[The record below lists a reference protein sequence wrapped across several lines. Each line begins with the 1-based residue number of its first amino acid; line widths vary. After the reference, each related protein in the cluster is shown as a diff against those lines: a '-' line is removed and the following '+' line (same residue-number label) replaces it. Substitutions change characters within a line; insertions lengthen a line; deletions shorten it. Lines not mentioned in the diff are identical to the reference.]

1 MEQAKLQ
8 EILQAHKKWLA
19 GDYKEGARADLRDA
33 DLHGADLRGAD
44 LSGAELSGANMFD
57 ANLRNADLRNA
68 NLCGANLCG
77 ADLRGANMF
86 GANLCGANMFG
97 ANLCGADLRYANL
110 CGAGL
115 RGADLRGANLDFSCF
130 PLWCGGLDMHIDDRL
145 ARQLLYH
152 LLRNVAYS
160 KNTSD
165 EMKSLLFTPE
175 LISAANQFHRVDECG
190 RIAQQ
195 EVTT

>member
-8 EILQAHKKWLA
+8 EILQKHKKWLH
-19 GDYKEGARADLRDA
+19 GANLRDADLRDANLRAADLHGAHLRDADLRDA
-33 DLHGADLRGAD
+33 DLRCADLLGADLRDADLLGAD
-44 LSGAELSGANMFD
+44 LL
-57 ANLRNADLRNA
+57 
-68 NLCGANLCG
+68 G
-77 ADLRGANMF
+77 ADLHGAN
-86 GANLCGANMFG
+86 
-97 ANLCGADLRYANL
+97 
-110 CGAGL
+110 L

-130 PLWCGGLDMHIDDRL
+130 PLWCGGLDVHIDDRL

-165 EMKSLLFTPE
+165 EMKSLLLTPE

-190 RIAQQ
+190 KITAP
-195 EVTT
+195 EAPEETT

>member
-19 GDYKEGARADLRDA
+19 GDYKEGARADLSGA
-33 DLHGADLRGAD
+33 DLRNADLRGAD
-44 LSGAELSGANMFD
+44 LSGAELSGAHMFD

-86 GANLCGANMFG
+86 GANLCGA
-97 ANLCGADLRYANL
+97 
-110 CGAGL
+110 GL

-130 PLWCGGLDMHIDDRL
+130 PLWCGGLNMHIDDRL